1 MALLHPNGREISRQ
15 EVARARASANAGEGR
30 RGHAYQGADTN
41 GVWTANWPAR
51 LQSADRDWLPARNMS
66 VARARDLINNELGG
80 RSIVSRRRNAAIGRG
95 WRRSSRPS
103 ARALGMTQQEAR
115 DLGQAIEVEW
125 DLYAYGHSF
134 SCDAERRFTFGQ
146 LLRIAATHLMQDG
159 EFLAVVEWAE
169 GESTK
174 YKTRLRLVDPDRL
187 CNPRGV
193 PDNGSV
199 RPGFKIRGGVEYD
212 QNDIPVAYWIRE
224 QHPSDVGLQV
234 AMSEPQRWDRFAH
247 ALGRPQ
253 VLHGFDPERAGQ
265 SRGVSA
271 FAAALKGFRALSRFQ
286 DATLQSAVI
295 NALVVGFMQSSAGP
309 EAVSESFSAE
319 DLATFDGD
327 REAFYKQNPVKIGEA
342 ILPVLPLGDELKLA
356 TASKDVGQFDAFF
369 RSIYRLICA
378 TLGVTYEEG
387 SMDYS
392 STNYSSARAA
402 MIPAWK
408 ETEAFIGTIDAM
420 LATPFH
426 AAWLEE
432 AFEEGH
438 VRPAND
444 NAPSWYEAQEAYAK
458 GRWIGP
464 GRGYIDQ
471 TKEVAAAAGR
481 LEAGISTLEDECADQ
496 GKDWVE
502 VLDQREYE
510 LAEIANRP
518 HLAAAMAQGFNPLTG
533 QAQPAPAQT
542 GDGQVAPEDAR
553 PAARSA
559 LSALH
564 AMADSPAHEAFL
576 DARPAA

>member
-1 MALLHPNGREISRQ
+1 MALLHPSGREISQQ
-15 EVARARASANAGEGR
+15 EIARARASANAGDVRQGF
-30 RGHAYQGADTN
+30 AYQGAN
-41 GVWTANWPAR
+41 QHGVWTANWPAR

-103 ARALGMTQQEAR
+103 ARALGLTLQEAR
-115 DLGQAIEVEW
+115 DLGQVIEVEW
-125 DLYAYGHSF
+125 DLYAYGHAF

-146 LLRIAATHLMQDG
+146 LLRVAATHLMQDG
-159 EFLAVVEWAE
+159 EFLALVEWAE
-169 GESTK
+169 DEPTK

-187 CNPRGV
+187 SNPYDR
-193 PDNGSV
+193 PDSDTL
-199 RPGFKIRGGVEYD
+199 RGGVEYD
-212 QNDIPVAYWIRE
+212 ENNIPVAYWIRE
-224 QHPSDVGLQV
+224 RHPSDIGF
-234 AMSEPQRWDRFAH
+234 SSKTFTWTRFERFAH
-247 ALGRPQ
+247 DLGRPQ

-265 SRGVSA
+265 SRGISAFVSA
-271 FAAALKGFRALSRFQ
+271 LRGFRALSRFS
-286 DATLQSAVI
+286 DATLQSATI
-295 NALVVGFMQSSAGP
+295 NSLVLGFMQSSAGP

-319 DLATFDGD
+319 DLSNFEGD
-327 REAFYKQNPVKIGEA
+327 REEFYKKNPVKVGEA

-356 TASKDVGQFDAFF
+356 TASKDVGQFDTFF
-369 RSIYRLICA
+369 RAIYRLICA

-408 ETEAFIGTIDAM
+408 ETEAFMGTIDAM

-438 VRPAND
+438 ITPAND
-444 NAPSWYEAQEAYAK
+444 NAPGWYEAQEAYTK

-471 TKEVAAAAGR
+471 TKEVTAAAGR
-481 LEAGISTLEDECADQ
+481 LEAMISTLEDECAEQ
-496 GKDWVE
+496 GKDFVE

-510 LAEIANRP
+510 LDLINQRP
-518 HLAAAMAQGFNPLTG
+518 NLAAALARGVNPLTG
-533 QAQPAPAQT
+533 EGPGTPE
-542 GDGQVAPEDAR
+542 GQVAPEDAR
-553 PAARSA
+553 PGAASA
-559 LSALH
+559 LARLR
-564 AMADSPAHEAFL
+564 ATADSPAHEAFL

>member
-1 MALLHPNGREISRQ
+1 MALLHPSGREITRQ
-15 EVARARASANAGEGR
+15 EIARARASANAGEGR
-30 RGHAYQGADTN
+30 RGHAYQGADDN

-66 VARARDLINNELGG
+66 VARARDLVNNELGG
-80 RSIVSRRRNAAIGRG
+80 RSIISRRRNAAVGRG

-103 ARALGMTQQEAR
+103 ARALGITKEQAR
-115 DLGQAIEVEW
+115 ELGQAIEVEW
-125 DLYAYGHSF
+125 DLYAYGHNF

-146 LLRIAATHLMQDG
+146 LLRVAATHLMQDG
-159 EFLAVVEWAE
+159 EFLAIVEWAE
-169 GESTK
+169 EEPTK
-174 YKTRLRLVDPDRL
+174 YKTRLRMVDPDRL
-187 CNPRGV
+187 CNPRGLA
-193 PDNGSV
+193 DNAQIGE
-199 RPGFKIRGGVEYD
+199 GHTIRGGVEYD
-212 QNDIPVAYWIRE
+212 ANNIPVAYWIRE
-224 QHPSDVGLQV
+224 RHPNDVGLAV
-234 AMSEPQRWDRFAH
+234 AMSEPTRWERFAH
-247 ALGRPQ
+247 PLGRAQ

-271 FAAALKGFRALSRFQ
+271 FASALKGFRALSRFS

-295 NALVVGFMQSSAGP
+295 NALVVGFMQSSSGP
-309 EAVSESFSAE
+309 EAVSESFTAE
-319 DLATFDGD
+319 DLAAFEGD
-327 REAFYKQNPVKIGEA
+327 REEFYKKSPVKIGEA

-408 ETEAFIGTIDAM
+408 ETEAFMGTIDAM

-432 AFEEGH
+432 AFEVGH
-438 VRPAND
+438 IAPAND

-471 TKEVAAAAGR
+471 TKEVTAAAGR
-481 LEAGISTLEDECADQ
+481 LEAMISTLEDECAEQ
-496 GKDWVE
+496 GKDFVE

-510 LAEIANRP
+510 MSLIADRP
-518 HLAAAMAQGFNPLTG
+518 HLAAAMAAGMNPLTG
-533 QAQPAPAQT
+533 QAAAPAPPE
-542 GDGQVAPEDAR
+542 GQVAPEDAR

-559 LSALH
+559 LAQMR
-564 AMADSPAHEAFL
+564 ATADSPAHEAFL

>member
-1 MALLHPNGREISRQ
+1 MALLHPSGREISRQ

-30 RGHAYQGADTN
+30 RGHAYQGADDT
-41 GVWTANWPAR
+41 GVYFSNWPAR
-51 LQSADRDWLPARNMS
+51 LQSADRAWLPARNMS
-66 VARARDLINNELGG
+66 VARARDLVNNELGG

-103 ARALGMTQQEAR
+103 ARALGLTLEQAR
-115 DLGQAIEVEW
+115 DLGQVIEVEW
-125 DLYAYGHSF
+125 DLYAYGHNF

-146 LLRIAATHLMQDG
+146 LLRVAATHLMMDG
-159 EFLAVVEWAE
+159 EFLAIVEWAAE
-169 GESTK
+169 EPTK
-174 YKTRLRLVDPDRL
+174 YKTRLRMVDPDRL
-187 CNPRGV
+187 CNPRGLA
-193 PDNGSV
+193 NGAAISPGHSV
-199 RPGFKIRGGVEYD
+199 RGGVEYD
-212 QNDIPVAYWIRE
+212 HNDIPVAYWIRE
-224 QHPSDVGLQV
+224 QHPNDVGLSV
-234 AMSEPQRWDRFAH
+234 ATAEPQRWERFAH
-247 ALGRPQ
+247 DLGRPQ

-265 SRGVSA
+265 SRGISA
-271 FAAALKGFRALSRFQ
+271 FASALKGFKALSTYS
-286 DATLQSAVI
+286 DALLQSAAI
-295 NALVVGFMQSSAGP
+295 NALVLGFMQSSAGP
-309 EAVSESFSAE
+309 EAVSESFSAD
-319 DLATFDGD
+319 DLANFEGD
-327 REAFYKQNPVKIGEA
+327 REDFYKKSPVKIGEA

-356 TASKDVGQFDAFF
+356 TASKDVGQFDAYF
-369 RSIYRLICA
+369 RAIYRLICA

-408 ETEAFIGTIDAM
+408 ETEAFMGTIDAM

-438 VRPAND
+438 VTPAND

-471 TKEVAAAAGR
+471 TKEVTAAAGR
-481 LEAGISTLEDECADQ
+481 LEAMISTLEDECAEQ
-496 GKDWVE
+496 GKDFVE

-510 LAEIANRP
+510 LGLINERP
-518 HLAAAMAQGFNPLTG
+518 NLAAAMARGVNPLVGEVAGT
-533 QAQPAPAQT
+533 PE
-542 GDGQVAPEDAR
+542 GQVSPEDAR
-553 PAARSA
+553 PGARSA
-559 LSALH
+559 LARMR
-564 AMADSPAHEAFL
+564 ADADSPAHEAFL

>member
-1 MALLHPNGREISRQ
+1 MALLHPSGREISPQ
-15 EVARARASANAGEGR
+15 EIARARASANAGEGR
-30 RGHAYQGADTN
+30 RGHAYQGADEN

-66 VARARDLINNELGG
+66 VARARDLVNNELGG

-95 WRRSSRPS
+95 WRRSSRPA
-103 ARALGMTQQEAR
+103 ARALGMTQAQAR
-115 DLGQAIEVEW
+115 ELGQVIEVEW
-125 DLYAYGHSF
+125 DLYAYGHNF

-146 LLRIAATHLMQDG
+146 LLRVAATHLMQDG
-159 EFLAVVEWAE
+159 EFLAIAEWAE
-169 GESTK
+169 DEPTK

-187 CNPRGV
+187 CNPLGQ
-193 PDNGSV
+193 PDND
-199 RPGFKIRGGVEYD
+199 RIRGGVEYD
-212 QNDIPVAYWIRE
+212 ENNIPIAYWIRE
-224 QHPSDVGLQV
+224 RHPADVGVSIGNMQ
-234 AMSEPQRWDRFAH
+234 PKRWERFAH

-295 NALVVGFMQSSAGP
+295 NALVVGFMQSSSGP

-319 DLATFDGD
+319 DLTNFEGD
-327 REAFYKQNPVKIGEA
+327 REEFYKANPVKIGEA

-408 ETEAFIGTIDAM
+408 ETEAFMGTIDAM

-438 VRPAND
+438 IKPAND

-518 HLAAAMAQGFNPLTG
+518 HLAAAMAQGANPLTG
-533 QAQPAPAQT
+533 QIHPAPE
-542 GDGQVAPEDAR
+542 GQVAPEDAR

-559 LSALH
+559 LAHLR
-564 AMADSPAHEAFL
+564 AMADSPEHEAFL